1 MFLVEEGASPLEVD
15 SVMENLGL
23 LMGPF
28 KVNDLSGK
36 LFLVKYN
43 LFVSSVVGE
52 FLFCMG

>member
-23 LMGPF
+23 PMGPF

-52 FLFCMG
+52 